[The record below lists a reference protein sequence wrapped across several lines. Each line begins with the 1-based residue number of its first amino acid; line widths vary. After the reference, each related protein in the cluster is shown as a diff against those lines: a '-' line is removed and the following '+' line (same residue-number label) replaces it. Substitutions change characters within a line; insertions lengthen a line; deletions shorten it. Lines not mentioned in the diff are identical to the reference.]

1 MSNSEKYYASLQKKY
16 SRRISL
22 GLERINKALKKLNN
36 PHLKLNNPINIIG
49 SDGKYSTLFSLKT
62 FIEAAGYK
70 TTSFISPHL
79 YKFETR
85 ISLINKYISLNEIK
99 KYEKVVN
106 NLNIKL
112 SLFEV
117 LTLIYILAASKK
129 KDVNYNLVEAGLL
142 FKGDS
147 TRLWKNPFLQIC
159 TNINKQHI
167 EWINP
172 KTINEICKQKV
183 GYLSNNTNIYIGK
196 QSTKVQKIIEK
207 ILRKNKSKITFAK
220 KWKIIR
226 KKNKYYYTDEKY
238 KIKIKTNYIKSDGLL
253 NNLGLAI
260 KIALD
265 LGIKKKIIEKS
276 ISKIKFEGRLQY
288 LTKGK
293 LKKLIKRNEKLLLD
307 GSHSMSSAE
316 NLYNY
321 LRKVNT
327 PVYGIWGMQ
336 KNKMPVNFIKKFKGL
351 FKKIITI
358 KIPNE
363 KNSMNN
369 FELKKIALKEG
380 YKAETAKNIRH
391 SIEMISSKERKIIVL
406 FGSLYLVG
414 SALKIN

>member
-1 MSNSEKYYASLQKKY
+1 M
-16 SRRISL
+16 
-22 GLERINKALKKLNN
+22 
-36 PHLKLNNPINIIG
+36 
-49 SDGKYSTLFSLKT
+49 
-62 FIEAAGYK
+62 
-70 TTSFISPHL
+70 
-79 YKFETR
+79 
-85 ISLINKYISLNEIK
+85 
-99 KYEKVVN
+99 
-106 NLNIKL
+106 
-112 SLFEV
+112 
-117 LTLIYILAASKK
+117 
-129 KDVNYNLVEAGLL
+129 
-142 FKGDS
+142 
-147 TRLWKNPFLQIC
+147 
-159 TNINKQHI
+159 
-167 EWINP
+167 
-172 KTINEICKQKV
+172 
-183 GYLSNNTNIYIGK
+183 
-196 QSTKVQKIIEK
+196 
-207 ILRKNKSKITFAK
+207 
-220 KWKIIR
+220 
-226 KKNKYYYTDEKY
+226 
-238 KIKIKTNYIKSDGLL
+238 
-253 NNLGLAI
+253 
-260 KIALD
+260 
-265 LGIKKKIIEKS
+265 
-276 ISKIKFEGRLQY
+276 QY

>member
-1 MSNSEKYYASLQKKY
+1 MSNSEKYYANLQKKY

-265 LGIKKKIIEKS
+265 LGIKKKTIEKS

>member
-1 MSNSEKYYASLQKKY
+1 MSNSEKYYANLQKKY